1 MVISGKEIY
10 IQEDWTGEGDWY
22 TLAGSKSCQIKGDC
36 EEIEIASPDTGE
48 WYTALAGRKKLNIN
62 FSYLLLGDGVIYG
75 SDSSDLKDVMR
86 LGIIYKI
93 RICERGGTELAM
105 NAMLK
110 SIDIVATNGNLAQG
124 SIQFVSIGAVRW
136 S

>member
-1 MVISGKEIY
+1 MVVTGKEIY
-10 IQEDWTGEGDWY
+10 IQADYSGLGDWY

-62 FSYLLLGDGVIYG
+62 FSYLLLGDGVIYD
-75 SDSSDLKDVMR
+75 SDSSDLRDVMH
-86 LGIIYKI
+86 LGLIYKI
-93 RICERGGTELAM
+93 RICERGGTELQM
-105 NAMLK
+105 NVMLK

-124 SIQFVSIGAVRW
+124 SIQFVSVGEVRW

>member
-1 MVISGKEIY
+1 MVVTGKEIY
-10 IQEDWTGEGDWY
+10 IQADWSGLGDWY

-62 FSYLLLGDGVIYG
+62 FSYLLLGDGVIYD
-75 SDSSDLKDVMR
+75 SDSSDIKDVMR
-86 LGIIYKI
+86 LGNVYKI
-93 RICERGGTELAM
+93 QICEGGTVLEM
-105 NAMLK
+105 NVMLK

>member
-1 MVISGKEIY
+1 MVVTGKDIY
-10 IQEDWTGEGDWY
+10 IQADWSGLGDWY

-62 FSYLLLGDGVIYG
+62 FSYLLLGNGVIYD

-93 RICERGGTELAM
+93 RICEGGTDLEM

-124 SIQFVSIGAVRW
+124 SIQFVSVGEVIWR
-136 S
+136 

>member
-1 MVISGKEIY
+1 MVVTGKEIY
-10 IQEDWTGEGDWY
+10 IQADWSGEGDWY

-48 WYTALAGRKKLNIN
+48 WYTALAGRKKLTIN
-62 FSYLLLGDGVIYG
+62 FSYLLLGDGVIYD
-75 SDSSDLKDVMR
+75 SDSADIKDVIR
-86 LGIIYKI
+86 LGNIYKI
-93 RICERGGTELAM
+93 QIHESGTELEF

-124 SIQFVSIGAVRW
+124 SIQFVSVGEVIWR
-136 S
+136 

>member
-1 MVISGKEIY
+1 MVVTGKEIY
-10 IQEDWTGEGDWY
+10 IQSDWTGEGDWY

-36 EEIEIASPDTGE
+36 EEIETASPDTGD
-48 WYTALAGRKKLNIN
+48 WYTALAGRKKLTID
-62 FSYLLLGDGVIYG
+62 FSYLLLGDGVIYD
-75 SDSSDLKDVMR
+75 SDSSDIKDVIR

-93 RICERGGTELAM
+93 RIRDGATNLEM

-110 SIDIVATNGNLAQG
+110 SINIVATNGNLAQG
-124 SIQFVSIGAVRW
+124 SIQFVSVGAVTW

>member
-1 MVISGKEIY
+1 MVVTGKEIY
-10 IQEDWTGEGDWY
+10 IQADWSGEGDWY

-48 WYTALAGRKKLNIN
+48 WYTAIAGRKKLTIN
-62 FSYLLLGDGVIYG
+62 FSYLLLGDGVIYD
-75 SDSSDLKDVMR
+75 SDSSDIKDVIR

-93 RICERGGTELAM
+93 RIRDGATNLET

-124 SIQFVSIGAVRW
+124 SIQFVSIGEVTW

>member
-1 MVISGKEIY
+1 MVVTGKEIY
-10 IQEDWTGEGDWY
+10 IQADWSGEGDWY

-48 WYTALAGRKKLNIN
+48 WYTALAGRKKLTIN
-62 FSYLLLGDGVIYG
+62 FSYLLLGDGVIYD
-75 SDSSDLKDVMR
+75 SDSSDIKDVIR

-93 RICERGGTELAM
+93 RIRDGATNLET

-124 SIQFVSIGAVRW
+124 SIQFVSIGEVVW

>member
-1 MVISGKEIY
+1 MVVTGKEIY

-36 EEIEIASPDTGE
+36 EEIEIASPDIGD

-62 FSYLLLGDGVIYG
+62 FSYLLLGDGVIYD

-86 LGIIYKI
+86 LGDVYKI
-93 RICERGGTELAM
+93 RICECGTVLEM
-105 NAMLK
+105 NVMLK

>member
-1 MVISGKEIY
+1 MVVTGKEIY
-10 IQEDWTGEGDWY
+10 IQADWSGEGDWY

-48 WYTALAGRKKLNIN
+48 WYTAIAGRKKLTIN
-62 FSYLLLGDGVIYG
+62 FSYLLLGDGVIYD
-75 SDSSDLKDVMR
+75 SDSSDIKDVIR

-93 RICERGGTELAM
+93 RIRDGATNLET

-124 SIQFVSIGAVRW
+124 SIQFVSIGEVVW

>member
-1 MVISGKEIY
+1 MVVTGKEIY
-10 IQEDWTGEGDWY
+10 IQADWSGEGDWY

-48 WYTALAGRKKLNIN
+48 WYTALAGRKKLTIN
-62 FSYLLLGDGVIYG
+62 FSYLLLGDGVIYD
-75 SDSSDLKDVMR
+75 SDSSDIKDVIR

-93 RICERGGTELAM
+93 RIRDGATNLET

-124 SIQFVSIGAVRW
+124 SIQFVSIGEVTW

>member
-1 MVISGKEIY
+1 MVVTGKEIY
-10 IQEDWTGEGDWY
+10 IQADWSGLGDWY

-62 FSYLLLGDGVIYG
+62 FSYLLLGEGVIYD
-75 SDSSDLKDVMR
+75 SDSADIKDVIR
-86 LGIIYKI
+86 LGNIYKI
-93 RICERGGTELAM
+93 QIHEGGTELAM

-124 SIQFVSIGAVRW
+124 SIQFVSVGEVTW

>member
-1 MVISGKEIY
+1 MVIAGKEIY

-36 EEIEIASPDTGE
+36 EEIETSSPDTGE

-62 FSYLLLGDGVIYG
+62 FSYLLLGEGVIYD
-75 SDSSDLKDVMR
+75 SDSADIKDVIR
-86 LGIIYKI
+86 LGNIYKI
-93 RICERGGTELAM
+93 QIHEGGTELAM

-124 SIQFVSIGAVRW
+124 SIQFVSVGEVTW

>member
-1 MVISGKEIY
+1 MVVTGKEIY
-10 IQEDWTGEGDWY
+10 IQADWSGEGDWY
-22 TLAGSKSCQIKGDC
+22 TLCGSKSCQIKGDC

-48 WYTALAGRKKLNIN
+48 WYTALAGRKKLTIN
-62 FSYLLLGDGVIYG
+62 FSYLLLGDGVIYD
-75 SDSSDLKDVMR
+75 SDSSDIKDVIR

-93 RICERGGTELAM
+93 RIRDGATNLET

-124 SIQFVSIGAVRW
+124 SIQFVSVGEVTW

>member
-1 MVISGKEIY
+1 MVVTGKEIY
-10 IQEDWTGEGDWY
+10 IQADWSGEGDWY

-48 WYTALAGRKKLNIN
+48 WYTALAGRKKLTIN
-62 FSYLLLGDGVIYG
+62 FSYLLLGDGVIYD
-75 SDSSDLKDVMR
+75 SDSSDIKDVIR

-93 RICERGGTELAM
+93 RIRDGATNLET

-124 SIQFVSIGAVRW
+124 SIQFVSVGEVTW

>member
-1 MVISGKEIY
+1 MVVTGKEIY
-10 IQEDWTGEGDWY
+10 IQADWSGLGDWY

-62 FSYLLLGDGVIYG
+62 FSYLLLGDGVIYD
-75 SDSSDLKDVMR
+75 SDSADIKDVIR
-86 LGIIYKI
+86 LGNIYKI
-93 RICERGGTELAM
+93 RIHESGTELEM
-105 NAMLK
+105 NVMLK

-124 SIQFVSIGAVRW
+124 SIKFVSIGEVIWR
-136 S
+136 

>member
-1 MVISGKEIY
+1 MVVTGKEIY
-10 IQEDWTGEGDWY
+10 IQADWSGQGDWY

-48 WYTALAGRKKLNIN
+48 WYTAIAGRKKLTIN
-62 FSYLLLGDGVIYG
+62 FSYLLLGDGVIYD
-75 SDSSDLKDVMR
+75 SDSSDIKDVIR

-93 RICERGGTELAM
+93 RIRDGATNLET

-124 SIQFVSIGAVRW
+124 SIQFVSIGEVTW

>member
-1 MVISGKEIY
+1 MVVTGKDIY
-10 IQEDWTGEGDWY
+10 IQADWSGEGDWY

-62 FSYLLLGDGVIYG
+62 FSYLLLGDGVIYD
-75 SDSSDLKDVMR
+75 SDSADIKDVIR
-86 LGIIYKI
+86 LGNIYKI
-93 RICERGGTELAM
+93 LIHESGTELEF

-124 SIQFVSIGAVRW
+124 SIQFVSVGEVIWR
-136 S
+136 

>member
-1 MVISGKEIY
+1 MVVTGKEIY
-10 IQEDWTGEGDWY
+10 IQADWSGLGDWY

-48 WYTALAGRKKLNIN
+48 WYTALAGRKKLIIN
-62 FSYLLLGDGVIYG
+62 FSYLLLGDGVIYD
-75 SDSSDLKDVMR
+75 SDSADIKDVIR
-86 LGIIYKI
+86 LGNIYKM
-93 RICERGGTELAM
+93 RIYESGTELEM
-105 NAMLK
+105 NVMLK

-124 SIQFVSIGAVRW
+124 SIQFVSVGAVTW

>member
-1 MVISGKEIY
+1 MVVTGKEIY
-10 IQEDWTGEGDWY
+10 IQADWSGLGDWY

-36 EEIEIASPDTGE
+36 EEIETASPDTGD

-62 FSYLLLGDGVIYG
+62 FSYLLLGDGVIYD
-75 SDSSDLKDVMR
+75 SDSADIKDVMR
-86 LGIIYKI
+86 LGNIYKI
-93 RICERGGTELAM
+93 RIREGGTDLEM

-110 SIDIVATNGNLAQG
+110 SIDIVATNGNLSQG
-124 SIQFVSIGAVRW
+124 SIQFASVGAVTW

>member
-1 MVISGKEIY
+1 MVVTGKEIY
-10 IQEDWTGEGDWY
+10 IQADWSGLGDWY

-48 WYTALAGRKKLNIN
+48 WYTALAGRKKLIIN
-62 FSYLLLGDGVIYG
+62 FSYLLLGDGVIYD
-75 SDSSDLKDVMR
+75 SDSADIKDVIR
-86 LGIIYKI
+86 LGNIYKM
-93 RICERGGTELAM
+93 RIYESGTELKM
-105 NAMLK
+105 NVMLK

-124 SIQFVSIGAVRW
+124 SIQFVSVGAVTW

>member
-1 MVISGKEIY
+1 MVVTGKEIY
-10 IQEDWTGEGDWY
+10 IQADWSGEGDWY

-48 WYTALAGRKKLNIN
+48 WYTAIAGRKKLTIN
-62 FSYLLLGDGVIYG
+62 FSYLLLGDGVIYD
-75 SDSSDLKDVMR
+75 SDSSDIKDVIR

-93 RICERGGTELAM
+93 RICDGATNLET

-110 SIDIVATNGNLAQG
+110 IIDIVATNGNLAQG
-124 SIQFVSIGAVRW
+124 SIQFVSVGEVTW

>member
-1 MVISGKEIY
+1 MVVKGKEIY

-62 FSYLLLGDGVIYG
+62 FSYLLLGDGIIYD
-75 SDSSDLKDVMR
+75 SDSADIKDVIR
-86 LGIIYKI
+86 LGLKYKI
-93 RICERGGTELAM
+93 RIYEAGTYLEM
-105 NAMLK
+105 NVMLK

-124 SIQFVSIGAVRW
+124 SIQFVSIGEVTW

>member
-1 MVISGKEIY
+1 MVVTGKEIY
-10 IQEDWTGEGDWY
+10 IQADWSGLGDWY

-62 FSYLLLGDGVIYG
+62 FSYLLLGEGVIYD
-75 SDSSDLKDVMR
+75 SDSADIKDVIR
-86 LGIIYKI
+86 LGNIYKI
-93 RICERGGTELAM
+93 QIHEGGTELAM

-124 SIQFVSIGAVRW
+124 SIQFVSIGEVTW

>member
-1 MVISGKEIY
+1 MVVTGKEIY
-10 IQEDWTGEGDWY
+10 IQADWSGLGDWY
-22 TLAGSKSCQIKGDC
+22 ILAGSKSCQIKGDC
-36 EEIEIASPDTGE
+36 EEIEIASPDTGD

-62 FSYLLLGDGVIYG
+62 FSYLLLGDGVIYD
-75 SDSSDLKDVMR
+75 SDSADIKDVIR
-86 LGIIYKI
+86 LGNIYKI
-93 RICERGGTELAM
+93 RICEVGTELEM

-124 SIQFVSIGAVRW
+124 SIQFVSVGAVTW

>member
-1 MVISGKEIY
+1 MVVTGKEIY
-10 IQEDWTGEGDWY
+10 IQADWSGLGDWF

-36 EEIEIASPDTGE
+36 EEIEISSPDTGD
-48 WYTALAGRKKLNIN
+48 WYTALAGRKKLTID
-62 FSYLLLGDGVIYG
+62 FSYLLLGDGVIYD
-75 SDSSDLKDVMR
+75 SDSSDIKDVIR

-93 RICERGGTELAM
+93 RIRDGATNLEM

-110 SIDIVATNGNLAQG
+110 SINIVATNGNLAQG
-124 SIQFVSIGAVRW
+124 SIQFVSVGAVTW

>member
-1 MVISGKEIY
+1 MVVTGKEIY
-10 IQEDWTGEGDWY
+10 IQADWSGLGDWY

-62 FSYLLLGDGVIYG
+62 FSYLLLGDGVIHD
-75 SDSSDLKDVMR
+75 SDSSDIKDVIR
-86 LGIIYKI
+86 LGNVYKI
-93 RICERGGTELAM
+93 RICEVGTVLEM
-105 NAMLK
+105 NVMLK
-110 SIDIVATNGNLAQG
+110 SIDIVATNSNLAQG
-124 SIQFVSIGAVRW
+124 SIQFVSIGEVKW

>member
-1 MVISGKEIY
+1 MVVTGKEIY
-10 IQEDWTGEGDWY
+10 IQEDWSGEGDWV

-62 FSYLLLGDGVIYG
+62 FSYLLLGDGVIYD
-75 SDSSDLKDVMR
+75 SDSADIKDVIR
-86 LGIIYKI
+86 LGNIYKI
-93 RICERGGTELAM
+93 RIREVGTYLEM

-124 SIQFVSIGAVRW
+124 SIQFVSVGAVTW

>member
-1 MVISGKEIY
+1 MVVTGKEIY
-10 IQEDWTGEGDWY
+10 IQADWSGLGDWY

-62 FSYLLLGDGVIYG
+62 FSYLLLGDGVIYD
-75 SDSSDLKDVMR
+75 SDSADIKDVIR
-86 LGIIYKI
+86 LGNIYKI
-93 RICERGGTELAM
+93 RIHESGTELEM
-105 NAMLK
+105 SVMLK

-124 SIQFVSIGAVRW
+124 SIQFVSIGEVIWR
-136 S
+136 

>member
-1 MVISGKEIY
+1 MVVTGKDIY
-10 IQEDWTGEGDWY
+10 IQADWSGLGDWY

-36 EEIEIASPDTGE
+36 EEIEIASPDTGK

-62 FSYLLLGDGVIYG
+62 FSYLLLGDGVIYD
-75 SDSSDLKDVMR
+75 SDSSDIKDVIR
-86 LGIIYKI
+86 LGNVYKI
-93 RICERGGTELAM
+93 RICEVGTVLSM
-105 NAMLK
+105 NVMLK

-124 SIQFVSIGAVRW
+124 SIQFISIGEVKW

>member
-1 MVISGKEIY
+1 MVVTGKEIY
-10 IQEDWTGEGDWY
+10 IQADWSGLGDWF

-36 EEIEIASPDTGE
+36 EEIETASPDTGD

-62 FSYLLLGDGVIYG
+62 FSYLLLGDGVIYD
-75 SDSSDLKDVMR
+75 SDSADIKDVIR
-86 LGIIYKI
+86 LGNIYKI
-93 RICERGGTELAM
+93 RIYEGGTNLEM

-110 SIDIVATNGNLAQG
+110 SINIVATNGNLAQG
-124 SIQFVSIGAVRW
+124 SIQFVSVGAVTW

>member
-1 MVISGKEIY
+1 MVVTGKEIY
-10 IQEDWTGEGDWY
+10 IHADWSGLGDWY

-62 FSYLLLGDGVIYG
+62 FSYLLLGEGVIYD
-75 SDSSDLKDVMR
+75 SDSADIKDVIR
-86 LGIIYKI
+86 LGNIYKI
-93 RICERGGTELAM
+93 QIHEGGTELAM

-124 SIQFVSIGAVRW
+124 SIQFVSVGEVTW

>member
-1 MVISGKEIY
+1 MVVTGKEIY
-10 IQEDWTGEGDWY
+10 IQADWSGQGDWY

-48 WYTALAGRKKLNIN
+48 WYTAIAGRKKLTIN
-62 FSYLLLGDGVIYG
+62 FSYLLLGDGVIYD
-75 SDSSDLKDVMR
+75 SDSSDIKDVIR

-93 RICERGGTELAM
+93 RIRDGATNLET

-124 SIQFVSIGAVRW
+124 SIQFVSVGEVTW

>member
-1 MVISGKEIY
+1 MVVTGKEIY
-10 IQEDWTGEGDWY
+10 IQADWSGLGDWY

-36 EEIEIASPDTGE
+36 EEIETASPDTGD

-62 FSYLLLGDGVIYG
+62 FSYLLLGDGVIYD
-75 SDSSDLKDVMR
+75 SDSADIKDVIR
-86 LGIIYKI
+86 LGNIYKI
-93 RICERGGTELAM
+93 RICEVGTELEM

-110 SIDIVATNGNLAQG
+110 SINIVATNGNLAQG
-124 SIQFVSIGAVRW
+124 SIQFVSVGAVTW